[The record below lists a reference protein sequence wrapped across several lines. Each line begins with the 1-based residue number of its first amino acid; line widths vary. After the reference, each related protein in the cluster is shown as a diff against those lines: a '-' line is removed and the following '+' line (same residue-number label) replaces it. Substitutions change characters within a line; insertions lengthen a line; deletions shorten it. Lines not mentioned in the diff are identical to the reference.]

1 MKTKSLIL
9 ILILFVFL
17 STCKKD
23 FETPTG
29 GNKIEFKN
37 TTVDS
42 VSYSWVQLTTQFTG
56 TGGNEIPQHGYC
68 WSTGQKPTIEDNKIE
83 LGSLDNSGNIQIS
96 IDSLTNNTNYYI
108 RFFLAYYGGILYG
121 DEASIKTLKTGI
133 PIVLTS
139 EVSDVTL
146 YTAVCGG
153 TIEAD
158 SGLFVSARGI
168 CWDTINEFNID
179 DCLNKTIN
187 GDSLGSFTSNITEL
201 EEGKDY
207 FVKAYATNEKGTG
220 YGDIKTFSTIPLSL
234 PEVQTSNISE
244 ITTTSAVG
252 GGEVINNGNG
262 TITARGIYWNTSDNV
277 SLENNI
283 GFTENGTEIGSFIS
297 NLTDLTDGTIYYVV
311 AYSINEK
318 GTGYG
323 EIKSFQT
330 VAIGAPTVIT
340 SDVTNITTISA
351 QCGGNVTNSGNGTVT
366 ARGVCWNIT
375 GNPTLDNCLN
385 NTENGIGLGVF
396 NSSLTGLTEGTTYYV
411 SAYATNEIGTSYGN
425 AKTFNTIAITIPGVT
440 TFEVTNITQNSADCG
455 GNVTSNGNG
464 TVISRGVCWN
474 TTGDPTLT
482 NCINYTTDGS
492 GTGNFTSNIT
502 ALQENTIY
510 YVAAYATNEKG
521 TAYGLIKQFT
531 TNSTTLPV
539 VITADVINITTN
551 SAQCGGNVTNT
562 GNGTVS
568 AKGVCW
574 NTTGNPTLEN
584 CDDFTTDGTGM
595 GSYVS
600 YLTDLDESTLYFVT
614 AYATNENGTAY
625 GTIKYFT
632 TLFTLTIPTVITAD
646 VTNITSDS
654 AQCGGNVTSNGN
666 GTVNARG
673 VCWNATGN
681 PTLENCDDFTTDG
694 SGLGTFISYLTGL
707 AANTEYYVIA
717 YATNEEGTAYGDIES
732 FTTLEITIPTV
743 ITSDVT
749 NITPD
754 SAQCGG
760 NVTSNGNGMVSAR
773 GVCWNTT
780 GNPTLDNCDDFTTD
794 GSGLGTF
801 ISYLTGLV
809 ANTEYYVTSY
819 ATNEEGTAYGDIETF
834 TTLQSFICGDQINYG
849 GQTYNTVLIG
859 DQCWMEENLNI
870 GTRIDG
876 VNDQTDNSMIEKYCY
891 DDNENNCDEYGALY
905 QWNEMMQY
913 TTTQGTQG
921 ICPSAW
927 HLPTDDEWKILE
939 GTVDSQY
946 GVGDPEWNG
955 SGWRGFDAGKNLKS
969 TYGWYLG
976 NNGLD
981 TFGFTALPSGLYNGG
996 FVQIERSAYFWSSND
1011 DINYAWY
1018 RYLHHNMDEV
1028 IRDKYDKVC
1037 GFSVRC
1043 IKN

>member
-1 MKTKSLIL
+1 VIKKVIMKTKISISIL
-9 ILILFVFL
+9 ILILFALL

-29 GNKIEFKN
+29 GNKIEFNN

-83 LGSLDNSGNIQIS
+83 LGSLNNQINIQIS

-108 RFFLAYYGGILYG
+108 RLFLAYYGGILYG
-121 DEASIKTLKTGI
+121 DEVSIKTLKTGL
-133 PIVLTS
+133 PFVLTS

-153 TIEAD
+153 TIVAD
-158 SGLFVSARGI
+158 SGLTVNARGI
-168 CWDTINEFNID
+168 CWDTISDFNID

-201 EEGKDY
+201 EEGKNY

-220 YGDIKTFSTIPLSL
+220 YGDTKTFSTIPLSV
-234 PEVQTSNISE
+234 PQITTSNISD
-244 ITTTSAVG
+244 ITTISAVG

-262 TITARGIYWNTSDNV
+262 TVTVRGICWSTSDNV
-277 SLENNI
+277 SLENYD
-283 GFTENGTEIGSFIS
+283 GKTENGTGPGSFIS
-297 NLTDLTDGTIYYVV
+297 NLIDLTDGTIYYVV
-311 AYSINEK
+311 AYSTNEK

-323 EIKSFQT
+323 EVKSFQT

-340 SDVTNITTISA
+340 SNVTDITTISA

-366 ARGVCWNIT
+366 ARGVCWNTT

-396 NSSLTGLTEGTTYYV
+396 NSSLTGLTEGTIYYV

-440 TFEVTNITQNSADCG
+440 TFEVTNITQNSANCG
-455 GNVTSNGNG
+455 GNVTSSGNG

-492 GTGNFTSNIT
+492 GTGNFTSNIA

-531 TNSTTLPV
+531 TNSTTLPL
-539 VITADVINITTN
+539 VITADVINITINT
-551 SAQCGGNVTNT
+551 AECGGNVTNT

-574 NTTGNPTLEN
+574 NTTGNPTLGN
-584 CDDFTTDGTGM
+584 CDDYTTDGTGM
-595 GSYVS
+595 GSYIS
-600 YLTDLDESTLYFVT
+600 YLTDLDENTLYFVT

-625 GTIKYFT
+625 GTIKQFT
-632 TLFTLTIPTVITAD
+632 TIAIILPTVITAD

-654 AQCGGNVTSNGN
+654 AQCGGDVTSNGN
-666 GTVNARG
+666 GTVSARG
-673 VCWNATGN
+673 VCWNTTGN
-681 PTLENCDDFTTDG
+681 PTLTNCDDFTTDG
-694 SGLGTFISYLTGL
+694 SGLGTYISYLTGL
-707 AANTEYYVIA
+707 AASTEYYVTA

-732 FTTLEITIPTV
+732 FTTLEPPCGELTV
-743 ITSDVT
+743 S
-749 NITPD
+749 
-754 SAQCGG
+754 
-760 NVTSNGNGMVSAR
+760 
-773 GVCWNTT
+773 
-780 GNPTLDNCDDFTTD
+780 
-794 GSGLGTF
+794 
-801 ISYLTGLV
+801 
-809 ANTEYYVTSY
+809 
-819 ATNEEGTAYGDIETF
+819 
-834 TTLQSFICGDQINYG
+834 YG

-859 DQCWMEENLNI
+859 DQCWMKENLNI
-870 GTRIDG
+870 GTMING
-876 VNDQTDNSMIEKYCY
+876 TQNQTNNSIVEKYCY
-891 DDNENNCDEYGALY
+891 DNDEDNCDEYGGLY
-905 QWNEMMQY
+905 QWDEIMHY
-913 TTTQGTQG
+913 TIDSAVQG
-921 ICPSAW
+921 ICPDGW
-927 HLPTDDEWKILE
+927 HIPTDFEWKILE

-946 GVGDPEWNG
+946 GVGDPEWEG
-955 SGWRGFDAGKNLKS
+955 SGWHGFDVGKNLKS
-969 TYGWYLG
+969 ISGWYQNG
-976 NNGLD
+976 NGIDSYNY
-981 TFGFTALPSGLYNGG
+981 TALPGGETYITNPFQMLTMRGKFWTSSEGDNTSGAYTHFMDYSHDEIFRYNCVKTQG
-996 FVQIERSAYFWSSND
+996 QS
-1011 DINYAWY
+1011 
-1018 RYLHHNMDEV
+1018 
-1028 IRDKYDKVC
+1028 IRCLKD
-1037 GFSVRC
+1037 
-1043 IKN
+1043 